1 MKQHYIIP
9 QAEVALLAGEGFK
22 CVLWRQDGKRTR
34 SPQYLRSGYYDD
46 SPVTIRFFDF
56 NTGVEMFPAWPE

>member
-34 SPQYLRSGYYDD
+34 DI
-46 SPVTIRFFDF
+46 PVTIRFFDF
-56 NTGVEMFPAWPE
+56 NTGMEMFPAWPE